1 MERAFPG
8 VSKPQRLRAL
18 GYLRRACR
26 RRGGEVAVHF
36 KKLSKRQVAVC
47 HVPVDEDRSQRR
59 RRAKERG
66 RTWVDGGSGH
76 SLLGEAE

>member
-1 MERAFPG
+1 
-8 VSKPQRLRAL
+8 
-18 GYLRRACR
+18 
-26 RRGGEVAVHF
+26 VHF